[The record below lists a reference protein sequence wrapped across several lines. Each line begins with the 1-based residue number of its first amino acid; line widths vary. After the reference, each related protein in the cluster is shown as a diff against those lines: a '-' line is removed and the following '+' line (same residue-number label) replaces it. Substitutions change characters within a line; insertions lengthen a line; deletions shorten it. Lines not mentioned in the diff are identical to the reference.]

1 MEGELVLDEEV
12 VVEAVEA
19 MEISFDTMKEKRKH
33 RRKAQISITERE
45 RERERERELSRI
57 VCYSKHNDK
66 MYIRTPFI
74 KFYN

>member
-33 RRKAQISITERE
+33 GRKAQISITERE
-45 RERERERELSRI
+45 RERENSLE
-57 VCYSKHNDK
+57 
-66 MYIRTPFI
+66 
-74 KFYN
+74 

>member
-33 RRKAQISITERE
+33 GRKAQISITE